1 MQLIAIVHQ
10 DAAIADAWAVALSGA
25 GYRVVTST
33 SFEEGKAL
41 LEAEEPPALL
51 IVSVRLGA
59 YNGLHLVIR
68 GYLDHPGM
76 VAVLTSDTYDPV
88 LAEEAATYGATY
100 IAGPVQKDAVVALSA
115 QALGDSAVQQS

>member
-1 MQLIAIVHQ
+1 MQLIAIVHE
-10 DAAIADAWAVALSGA
+10 DAAVADDWAIALSGA

-33 SFEEGKAL
+33 SFADGKAL

-68 GYLDHPGM
+68 GRLDHPAM
-76 VAVLTSDTYDPV
+76 AAVLTSDTHDLV
-88 LAEEAATYGATY
+88 LAAEAATYGAAY
-100 IAGPVQKDAVVALSA
+100 LSGPMQKSALVSLSVQV
-115 QALGDSAVQQS
+115 LGDAAV

>member
-1 MQLIAIVHQ
+1 MQVIAIVHE
-10 DAAIADAWAVALSGA
+10 DAAVADDWAVALSGA

-33 SFEEGKAL
+33 SFADGKAL

-68 GYLDHPGM
+68 GRLDHPGM
-76 VAVLTSDTYDPV
+76 AAVLTSDTHDPV
-88 LAEEAATYGATY
+88 LAAEAVTYGATY
-100 IAGPVQKDAVVALSA
+100 ISGVTLRDELLAVSMR
-115 QALGDSAVQQS
+115 ALGNTAV

>member
-1 MQLIAIVHQ
+1 MQLIAIVHE
-10 DAAIADAWAVALSGA
+10 DAALADEWAVALSSA

-33 SFEEGKAL
+33 SFKDGKAL

-68 GYLDHPGM
+68 GRLDHPGM
-76 VAVLTSDTYDPV
+76 AAVLTSETHDPV
-88 LAEEAATYGATY
+88 LEEEAATYGATY
-100 IAGPVQKDAVVALSA
+100 ISTSGPTQRDALLAASMR
-115 QALGDSAVQQS
+115 ALGNTAV